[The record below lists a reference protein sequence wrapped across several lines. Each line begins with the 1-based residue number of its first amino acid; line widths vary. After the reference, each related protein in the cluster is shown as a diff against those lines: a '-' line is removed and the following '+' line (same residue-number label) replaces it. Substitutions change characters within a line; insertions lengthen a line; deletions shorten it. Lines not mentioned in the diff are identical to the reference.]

1 MDTVENNQAA
11 AAKTA
16 RVPVAH
22 PMLAMMGML
31 IGGFVGMFSE
41 TSLNI
46 ALPQLMAQL
55 GVSTA
60 TVQWLVTG
68 YMLMIGIVLPLSSLI
83 TKWFTTRQV
92 ILFALADFAVGA
104 AISALAPGFGVLLVG
119 RMIQGI
125 ATGLILPLMFTVAM
139 QIFPPYKLGA
149 AMGIVG
155 LVIMF
160 APAVGPTL
168 AGLILGIASW
178 RWIFWLFI
186 PFLAIAF
193 IFAVTSLKNIAHVTR
208 PKVDFIS
215 ILLSMVGFGS
225 LVVGVSLASDYGWAS
240 AAVIGSIV
248 LGIVVLAW
256 YTHRQLTMEHPIL
269 NLRAFSIP
277 GFRVGTGL
285 VMVNFGIILSA
296 MYLLPMYIQKGLLV
310 PVALTGIIMFPGG
323 IMNAIVS
330 AISGRMYDQ
339 VGARKPAILG
349 FIISMVGALMLAL
362 TSAQSTIAYVIA
374 AHVILMIG
382 APMAMSPSQT
392 HGLNSLTGP
401 VAADGSAIM
410 NTLQQVAGA
419 ISTAIATSLLG
430 IGQAA
435 YMANGATN
443 KAADAFTNG
452 AHYGFYFTFVLALVG
467 CLLAFRLPKKE
478 KYSTKE
484 N

>member
-1 MDTVENNQAA
+1 M
-11 AAKTA
+11 AKKA
-16 RVPVAH
+16 RVDVAH

-55 GVSTA
+55 NVSTA
-60 TVQWLVTG
+60 TIQWLVTG
-68 YMLMIGIVLPLSSLI
+68 YMLMVGVVLPLSSII

-92 ILFALADFAVGA
+92 ILFALVDFAVGA
-104 AISALAPGFGVLLVG
+104 VISASAPGFGMLLFG

-149 AMGIVG
+149 AMGMVG

-168 AGLILGIASW
+168 AGIVLGVASW
-178 RWIFWLFI
+178 RWIFWLFV
-186 PFLAIAF
+186 PFLIIAF
-193 IFAVTSLKNIAHVTR
+193 IFAVTSLKNIAEVTR
-208 PKVDFIS
+208 PKVDFLS
-215 ILLSMVGFGS
+215 IILSTLGFGS
-225 LVVGVSLASDYGWAS
+225 LVLGVSLASDRGWGS
-240 AAVIGSIV
+240 GVVIAALV
-248 LGIVVLAW
+248 LGILVLAW
-256 YTHRQLTMEHPIL
+256 YTHRQLTVAKPVL
-269 NLRAFSIP
+269 NLRAFAIP
-277 GFRVGTGL
+277 GFRIGAVL
-285 VMVNFGIILSA
+285 VMINFGIILSA

-323 IMNAIVS
+323 VMNAIVS
-330 AISGRMYDQ
+330 AVSGRLYDH
-339 VGARKPAILG
+339 VGAQMPARIG

-362 TSAQSTIAYVIA
+362 TSTHSAIWYIIL

-382 APMAMSPSQT
+382 APLAMSPSQT
-392 HGLNSLTGP
+392 HGLNALTGP
-401 VAADGSAIM
+401 IAADGSAIM
-410 NTLQQVAGA
+410 NTLQQIVGA

-435 YMANGATN
+435 YLTNGATN
-443 KAADAFTNG
+443 AAGAFVNG
-452 AHYGFYFTFVLALVG
+452 AHYGFYFTFILALAG
-467 CLLAFRLPKKE
+467 FLLALRLPKPE
-478 KYSTKE
+478 R
-484 N
+484 

>member
-1 MDTVENNQAA
+1 M
-11 AAKTA
+11 AKTA
-16 RVPVAH
+16 RVQVAH

-55 GVSTA
+55 NVSTA

-68 YMLMIGIVLPLSSLI
+68 YMLMVGVVLPLSSII

-92 ILFALADFAVGA
+92 ILFALIDFAVGA
-104 AISALAPGFGVLLVG
+104 IISASAPGFGVLLFG

-149 AMGIVG
+149 AMGMVG

-168 AGLILGIASW
+168 AGIVLGVASW
-178 RWIFWLFI
+178 RWIFWLFV
-186 PFLAIAF
+186 PFLVIAF
-193 IFAVTSLKNIAHVTR
+193 LFAVTSLKNIAEVSR
-208 PKVDFIS
+208 PKVDFLS
-215 ILLSMVGFGS
+215 IILSTLGFGS
-225 LVVGVSLASDYGWAS
+225 LVLGVSLASDQGWGS
-240 AAVIGSIV
+240 ATVIGALIV
-248 LGIVVLAW
+248 GVLILAW
-256 YTHRQLTMEHPIL
+256 YTHRQLTVDKPIL
-269 NLRAFSIP
+269 NLRAFAIP
-277 GFRVGTGL
+277 GFRIGAIL
-285 VMVNFGIILSA
+285 VMINFGIILSA

-323 IMNAIVS
+323 VMNAIVS
-330 AISGRMYDQ
+330 AVSGRLYDH
-339 VGARKPAILG
+339 VGAQMPARLG
-349 FIISMVGALMLAL
+349 FIISMVGALMLAF
-362 TSAQSTIAYVIA
+362 TSTHSAVWYVIM

-382 APMAMSPSQT
+382 APLAMSPSQT
-392 HGLNSLTGP
+392 HGLNALTGP
-401 VAADGSAIM
+401 IAADGSAIM
-410 NTLQQVAGA
+410 NTLQQIVGA
-419 ISTAIATSLLG
+419 IATAIATSLLG

-435 YMANGATN
+435 YLANGTTN
-443 KAADAFTNG
+443 AAGAFVNG

-467 CLLAFRLPKKE
+467 FLLALRLPKADR
-478 KYSTKE
+478 
-484 N
+484 

>member
-1 MDTVENNQAA
+1 MDTVQNNQAA

-46 ALPQLMAQL
+46 ALPQLMTQL
-55 GVSTA
+55 NVSTA

-83 TKWFTTRQV
+83 SKWFTTRQV
-92 ILFALADFAVGA
+92 ILFALVDFAVGA
-104 AISALAPGFGVLLVG
+104 VISALAPGFGVLLFG

-149 AMGIVG
+149 AMGMIG

-168 AGLILGIASW
+168 AGLVLGLASW

-186 PFLAIAF
+186 PFLIIAF
-193 IFAVTSLKNIAHVTR
+193 VFAVISLKNIAPVTR
-208 PKVDFIS
+208 PKIDFLS

-225 LVVGVSLASDYGWAS
+225 LVVGVSLASDHGWGS
-240 AAVIGSIV
+240 AVVLGSLV
-248 LGIVVLAW
+248 LGILVLAW

-269 NLRAFSIP
+269 NLRAFAIP
-277 GFRVGTGL
+277 GFRVGASL
-285 VMVNFGIILSA
+285 VMINFGIILSA

-323 IMNAIVS
+323 LVNAFVS
-330 AISGRMYDQ
+330 AVSGRLYDQ
-339 VGARKPAILG
+339 IGARMPAMLG

-362 TSAQSTIAYVIA
+362 TTTHSAIWYVIL
-374 AHVILMIG
+374 AHIVLMIG
-382 APMAMSPSQT
+382 VPLAMSPSQT

-401 VAADGSAIM
+401 IAADGSAIM
-410 NTLQQVAGA
+410 NTLQQVVGA
-419 ISTAIATSLLG
+419 IATAVATSLLG

-435 YMANGATN
+435 YFANGAHQ
-443 KAADAFTNG
+443 AASAFTNG
-452 AHYGFYFTFVLALVG
+452 AHYGFYFTLILTIAGF
-467 CLLAFRLPKKE
+467 LLAMRLPKHKE
-478 KYSTKE
+478 TVR
-484 N
+484 

>member
-1 MDTVENNQAA
+1 M
-11 AAKTA
+11 AKTA
-16 RVPVAH
+16 RVQVAH

-55 GVSTA
+55 NVSTA

-68 YMLMIGIVLPLSSLI
+68 YMLMVGVVLPLSSII

-92 ILFALADFAVGA
+92 ILFALIDFAVGA
-104 AISALAPGFGVLLVG
+104 IISASAPGFGVLLFG

-149 AMGIVG
+149 AMGMVG

-168 AGLILGIASW
+168 AGIVLGVASW
-178 RWIFWLFI
+178 RWIFWLFV
-186 PFLAIAF
+186 PFLVIAF
-193 IFAVTSLKNIAHVTR
+193 LFAVTSLKNIAEVSR
-208 PKVDFIS
+208 PKVDFLS
-215 ILLSMVGFGS
+215 IILSTLGFGS
-225 LVVGVSLASDYGWAS
+225 LVLGVSLASDQGWGS
-240 AAVIGSIV
+240 ATVIGALIV
-248 LGIVVLAW
+248 GILILAW
-256 YTHRQLTMEHPIL
+256 YTHRQLTVDKPIL
-269 NLRAFSIP
+269 NLRAFAIP
-277 GFRVGTGL
+277 GFRIGAIL
-285 VMVNFGIILSA
+285 VMINFGIILSA

-323 IMNAIVS
+323 VMNAIVS
-330 AISGRMYDQ
+330 AVSGRLYDH
-339 VGARKPAILG
+339 VGAQMPARLG
-349 FIISMVGALMLAL
+349 FIISMVGALMLAF
-362 TSAQSTIAYVIA
+362 TSTHSAVWYVIM

-382 APMAMSPSQT
+382 APLAMSPSQT
-392 HGLNSLTGP
+392 HGLNALTGP
-401 VAADGSAIM
+401 IAADGSAIM
-410 NTLQQVAGA
+410 NTLQQIVGA
-419 ISTAIATSLLG
+419 IATAIATSLLG

-435 YMANGATN
+435 YLANGTTN
-443 KAADAFTNG
+443 AAGAFVNG

-467 CLLAFRLPKKE
+467 FLLALRLPKADR
-478 KYSTKE
+478 
-484 N
+484 

>member
-1 MDTVENNQAA
+1 MDSVQSSQPEM
-11 AAKTA
+11 AKKA
-16 RVPVAH
+16 RVEVEH

-55 GVSTA
+55 NVSTA

-68 YMLMIGIVLPLSSLI
+68 YMLMVGIVLPLSSIL

-92 ILFALADFAVGA
+92 ILFALIDFTVGA
-104 AISALAPGFGVLLVG
+104 IISASAPGFGVLLFG

-149 AMGIVG
+149 AMGMVG

-168 AGLILGIASW
+168 AGIVLGVASW
-178 RWIFWLFI
+178 RWIFWLFV
-186 PFLAIAF
+186 PFLVIAF
-193 IFAVTSLKNIAHVTR
+193 GFAVTSLKNIAEVTR
-208 PKVDFIS
+208 PKVDFLS
-215 ILLSMVGFGS
+215 IILSTIGFGS
-225 LVVGVSLASDYGWAS
+225 LVLGVSMASERGWGS
-240 AAVIGSIV
+240 AAVIGALV
-248 LGIVVLAW
+248 LGILVLAW
-256 YTHRQLTMEHPIL
+256 YTHRQLTMEKPIL
-269 NLRAFSIP
+269 NLRAFAIP
-277 GFRVGTGL
+277 GFRIGAVL
-285 VMVNFGIILSA
+285 VMINFGIILSA

-310 PVALTGIIMFPGG
+310 PVALTGVIMFPGG
-323 IMNAIVS
+323 VMNAVVS
-330 AISGRMYDQ
+330 AVAGRLYDQ
-339 VGARKPAILG
+339 VGAQKPARIG

-362 TSAQSTIAYVIA
+362 TSTSTAIWYIIL

-382 APMAMSPSQT
+382 APLAMSPSQT
-392 HGLNSLTGP
+392 HGLNALTGP
-401 VAADGSAIM
+401 IAADGSAIM
-410 NTLQQVAGA
+410 NTLQQIVGA

-435 YMANGATN
+435 YIANGAN
-443 KAADAFTNG
+443 HAAGAFVNG
-452 AHYGFYFTFVLALVG
+452 THYGFYFTFILALAG
-467 CLLAFRLPKKE
+467 FLLALRLPKAE
-478 KYSTKE
+478 K
-484 N
+484 

>member
-1 MDTVENNQAA
+1 MDSVQSSQPEL
-11 AAKTA
+11 AKKA
-16 RVPVAH
+16 RVQVEH

-55 GVSTA
+55 NVSTA

-68 YMLMIGIVLPLSSLI
+68 YMLMVGVVLPLSSII

-92 ILFALADFAVGA
+92 ILFALIDFAVGA
-104 AISALAPGFGVLLVG
+104 VISASAPGFGLLLFG

-149 AMGIVG
+149 AMGMVG

-168 AGLILGIASW
+168 AGIVLGVASW
-178 RWIFWLFI
+178 RWIFWLFV
-186 PFLAIAF
+186 PFLVIAF
-193 IFAVTSLKNIAHVTR
+193 LFAVTSLKNIAEVTR
-208 PKVDFIS
+208 PKVDFLS
-215 ILLSMVGFGS
+215 IILSTLGFGS
-225 LVVGVSLASDYGWAS
+225 LVLGVSLASDQGWGS
-240 AAVIGSIV
+240 GVVIGALV
-248 LGIVVLAW
+248 LGIVILAW
-256 YTHRQLTMEHPIL
+256 YTHRQLTVAKPVL
-269 NLRAFSIP
+269 NLRAFAIP
-277 GFRVGTGL
+277 GFRIGASL
-285 VMVNFGIILSA
+285 VMINFGIILSA
-296 MYLLPMYIQKGLLV
+296 MYLLPMVIQKGLLV

-323 IMNAIVS
+323 VMNAVVS
-330 AISGRMYDQ
+330 ALSGRLYDH
-339 VGARKPAILG
+339 VGAQMPARIG
-349 FIISMVGALMLAL
+349 FIISMIGALLLAF
-362 TSAQSTIAYVIA
+362 TSTHTAVWYIIL

-382 APMAMSPSQT
+382 APLAMSPSQT
-392 HGLNSLTGP
+392 HGLNALTGP
-401 VAADGSAIM
+401 IAADGSAIM
-410 NTLQQVAGA
+410 NTLQQIVGA

-435 YMANGATN
+435 YLAHGATN
-443 KAADAFTNG
+443 AAGAFVNG

-467 CLLAFRLPKKE
+467 FLLALRLPKAQR
-478 KYSTKE
+478 
-484 N
+484 

>member
-1 MDTVENNQAA
+1 MDSAQSSQPEM
-11 AAKTA
+11 AKTA
-16 RVPVAH
+16 RVQVAH

-55 GVSTA
+55 NVSTA

-68 YMLMIGIVLPLSSLI
+68 YMLMVGVVLPLSSII

-92 ILFALADFAVGA
+92 ILFALIDFAVGA
-104 AISALAPGFGVLLVG
+104 IISASAPGFGVLLFG

-149 AMGIVG
+149 AMGMVG

-168 AGLILGIASW
+168 AGIVLGVASW
-178 RWIFWLFI
+178 RWIFWLFV
-186 PFLAIAF
+186 PFLVIAF
-193 IFAVTSLKNIAHVTR
+193 LFAVTSLKNIAEVSR
-208 PKVDFIS
+208 PKVDFLS
-215 ILLSMVGFGS
+215 IILSTLGFGS
-225 LVVGVSLASDYGWAS
+225 LVLGVSLASDQGWGS
-240 AAVIGSIV
+240 ATVIGALIV
-248 LGIVVLAW
+248 GILILAW
-256 YTHRQLTMEHPIL
+256 YTHRQLTVDKPIL
-269 NLRAFSIP
+269 NLRAFAIP
-277 GFRVGTGL
+277 GFRIGAIL
-285 VMVNFGIILSA
+285 VMINFGIILSA

-323 IMNAIVS
+323 VMNAIVS
-330 AISGRMYDQ
+330 AVSGRLYDH
-339 VGARKPAILG
+339 VGAQMPARLG
-349 FIISMVGALMLAL
+349 FIISMVGALMLAF
-362 TSAQSTIAYVIA
+362 TSTHSAVWYVIM

-382 APMAMSPSQT
+382 APLAMSPSQT
-392 HGLNSLTGP
+392 HGLNALTGP
-401 VAADGSAIM
+401 IAADGSAIM
-410 NTLQQVAGA
+410 NTLQQIVGA
-419 ISTAIATSLLG
+419 IATAIATSLLG

-435 YMANGATN
+435 YLANGTTN
-443 KAADAFTNG
+443 AAGAFVNG

-467 CLLAFRLPKKE
+467 FLLALRLPKADR
-478 KYSTKE
+478 
-484 N
+484 